1 MIQLL
6 NGMLEQG
13 KKEKHEEQVQY
24 AAYKQFCEDTEV
36 EKTNAIKEAE
46 EKIEMLKADI
56 QKYEADAEARSKDI
70 VTHDEDISNSHQLEN
85 FDPYQK
91 MQRFPPFTRGCRML
105 AAIPVPLQGG
115 CRRPQT
121 TLSPFLCERPVS
133 SAGFPHYRTGRRD
146 FQKKHSQKAPRPRR
160 I

>member
-1 MIQLL
+1 MNDRESDSQRE
-6 NGMLEQG
+6 GAGEQI
-13 KKEKHEEQVQY
+13 EKL
-24 AAYKQFCEDTEV
+24 T
-36 EKTNAIKEAE
+36 
-46 EKIEMLKADI
+46 ADI
-56 QKYEADAEARSKDI
+56 QKYKADAEARSKDI

-91 MQRFPPFTRGCRML
+91 MQRIPPFTRGCRTL

-133 SAGFPHYRTGRRD
+133 SAGFPHDQTGWSE
-146 FQKKHSQKAPRPRR
+146 FHG
-160 I
+160 